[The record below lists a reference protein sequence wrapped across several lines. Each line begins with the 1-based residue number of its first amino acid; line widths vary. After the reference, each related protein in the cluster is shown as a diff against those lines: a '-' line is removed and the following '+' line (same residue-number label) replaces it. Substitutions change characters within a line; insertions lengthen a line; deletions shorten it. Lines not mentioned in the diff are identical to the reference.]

1 VREVPYAG
9 NNAGQRIENRLP
21 VTAFEFSQ
29 AQFSFLSCGC
39 CVNICIGLVM
49 GKTKAMAWNNVE
61 YVAAYKLMRGVWKV
75 ASAFR
80 YCNPHNLGFRDDIT

>member
-21 VTAFEFSQ
+21 VTAFEFLQ

-39 CVNICIGLVM
+39 CINICIGPVM
-49 GKTKAMAWNNVE
+49 GKTKAMTWNNVE
-61 YVAAYKLMRGVWKV
+61 YRAAYKLMRGVV
-75 ASAFR
+75 ESR
-80 YCNPHNLGFRDDIT
+80 LGISVTPHNFGFRDTIT